1 MLIVLLLGRNL
12 KYQLPTKNE
21 WKTFLT
27 SLHIVMGSVIGLSMR
42 SVMWL
47 VIAPVIGFIVIH
59 GVGFYISK
67 VASCSELRTERVV
80 SECYLLQK
88 DDGRATE
95 PIKNMIK
102 LILGTL

>member
-47 VIAPVIGFIVIH
+47 VIAPVIGFIMIQ
-59 GVGFYISK
+59 
-67 VASCSELRTERVV
+67 VATSGNNLFEKKLPSDYERVQAAA
-80 SECYLLQK
+80 EY
-88 DDGRATE
+88 
-95 PIKNMIK
+95 
-102 LILGTL
+102 

>member
-12 KYQLPTKNE
+12 KFQLLTKNE
-21 WKTFLT
+21 WKTVLT
-27 SLHIVMGSVIGLSMR
+27 SQVMGSVIGLSMR

-88 DDGRATE
+88 DDAQSTE
-95 PIKNMIK
+95 PIKNMINSS
-102 LILGTL
+102 

>member
-12 KYQLPTKNE
+12 KYQLLNQL
-21 WKTFLT
+21 KTVLT
-27 SLHIVMGSVIGLSMR
+27 SQVMGSVIGLSMR

-47 VIAPVIGFIVIH
+47 VIASVIGFIMIH
-59 GVGFYISK
+59 GVGFYFSK

-88 DDGRATE
+88 DDAQSTE
-95 PIKNMIK
+95 PIKNMINSS
-102 LILGTL
+102 